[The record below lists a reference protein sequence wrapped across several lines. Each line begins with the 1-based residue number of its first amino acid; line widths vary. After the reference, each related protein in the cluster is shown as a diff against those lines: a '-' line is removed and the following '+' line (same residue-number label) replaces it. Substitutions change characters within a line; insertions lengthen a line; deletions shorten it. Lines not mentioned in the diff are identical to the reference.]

1 MIFIVVSEKIC
12 AVSVVQSDN
21 RSSCIDSQSVLLLLK
36 ELAQVGMTVEEAKD
50 KGIDVSTAQ
59 FPFAGNARAV
69 SLDAAE
75 GFIRLIYTKDKKN
88 VIGAQGVGPGVSDLA
103 GELSLIVNCGMNV
116 EDVALTIHPHPTLNE
131 PVQEAA
137 DIALGFPT
145 HI

>member
-1 MIFIVVSEKIC
+1 MVCF
-12 AVSVVQSDN
+12 ADP
-21 RSSCIDSQSVLLLLK
+21 

-103 GELSLIVNCGMNV
+103 GELSTVV
-116 EDVALTIHPHPTLNE
+116 
-131 PVQEAA
+131 
-137 DIALGFPT
+137 
-145 HI
+145 